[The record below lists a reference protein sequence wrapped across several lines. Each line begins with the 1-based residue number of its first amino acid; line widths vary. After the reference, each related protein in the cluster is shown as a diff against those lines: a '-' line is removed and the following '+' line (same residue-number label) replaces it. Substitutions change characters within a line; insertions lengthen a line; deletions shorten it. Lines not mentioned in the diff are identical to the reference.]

1 MKLYKTINNKIHFW
15 ETWDIDE
22 KKGAINIGI
31 VGEIGDYK
39 EIKSGLFS
47 NYRKTIQKEIDKY
60 CADGFEEVDIEQ
72 HYTLLIEFSVDGMGT
87 EQDVEKRTR
96 LQDRMNE
103 MLGWNG
109 LEFCDGGSIGSGT
122 MEVCCYVIDFKI
134 AKNVIENDL
143 KETEFSD
150 YLRVYDEEQQ
160 AE

>member
-1 MKLYKTINNKIHFW
+1 MKLYKRIENEIYYW

-22 KKGAINIGI
+22 KKGAINTGVIGTE
-31 VGEIGDYK
+31 GNYK

-60 CADGFEEVDIEQ
+60 CANGFQEVDIEE

-96 LQDRMNE
+96 LQDSMNE
-103 MLGWNG
+103 ILGWNG
-109 LEFCDGGSIGSGT
+109 LGHCDGGSIGSGT
-122 MEVCCYVIDFKI
+122 MEVCCFVIDFKI
-134 AKNVIENDL
+134 AKKVIENNL

-150 YLRVYDEEQQ
+150 YLRIYDEEQ
-160 AE
+160 EVD